1 MDRRRASG
9 LKGSKNVWVP
19 SLLAAATLFCPLI
32 SPAAPPTLYKLA
44 DLKALEKAF
53 VALADTVRP
62 SVVAI
67 RCYQVRDPADRHSMQ
82 ARLPI
87 SQGSGFI
94 IDAAGYIAT
103 NEHVIEDAHVIS
115 ITLHNGLQ
123 FEARVVQ
130 TDVRSDLAVLKID
143 AEGLRPV
150 RLGNSADLKVN
161 QWSFACGNPF
171 GLAFDN
177 RGRSSLTY
185 GVISA
190 LGRQMTRR
198 LSADPQQ
205 RYYGHLI
212 ETSSAINPGNSG
224 GPLFNL
230 DGEVIGVVVAI
241 ETSSGVSEGHGFAI
255 PVDKNVRR
263 VLETLQAG
271 QVVRYGF
278 LGIEVND
285 VEAPRSRRVA
295 DMSRARGARIIR
307 ISPPNGPAAKANLQ
321 PDDIV
326 VEFDGVPIESSD
338 HLVRV
343 VQFTPVGTEVEVKYL
358 RRHVKRTTR
367 VALGDRN
374 NLLGRAAGGE

>member
-1 MDRRRASG
+1 MGRRGALS
-9 LKGSKNVWVP
+9 LKGSSQAWAPCVLVGAI
-19 SLLAAATLFCPLI
+19 LCCPFI
-32 SPAAPPTLYKLA
+32 SRAEPPTLYELA
-44 DLKALEKAF
+44 DLKGLEKAF
-53 VALADTVRP
+53 VELADLIRP

-67 RCYQVRDPADRHSMQ
+67 RCYQVRDPTERRAMQ

-87 SQGSGFI
+87 SQGSGFVI
-94 IDAAGYIAT
+94 GAAGYIAT

-123 FEARVVQ
+123 FDAQVVQ
-130 TDVRSDLAVLKID
+130 TDERSDLAVLKID

-150 RLGNSADLKVN
+150 RLGDSADLRVN

-177 RGRSSLTY
+177 RGRSSVTY
-185 GVISA
+185 GVVSA
-190 LGRQMTRR
+190 LGRQMTHR
-198 LSADPQQ
+198 LSADPQR

-230 DGEVIGVVVAI
+230 NGEVIGVVVAI

-271 QVVRYGF
+271 HVVRYGF

>member
-1 MDRRRASG
+1 MGRRRASG
-9 LKGSKNVWVP
+9 LKGSRRAWAPRALV
-19 SLLAAATLFCPLI
+19 AATLFCPLI

-53 VALADTVRP
+53 VELADTVRP

-67 RCYQVRDPADRHSMQ
+67 RCYQVRDPADRHSRQ

-123 FEARVVQ
+123 YEARVVQ

-150 RLGNSADLKVN
+150 RLGDSADLKVN

-241 ETSSGVSEGHGFAI
+241 ETSSGVSQGHGFAI
-255 PVDKNVRR
+255 PFDKNVRR

-271 QVVRYGF
+271 RVVRYGF

-295 DMSRARGARIIR
+295 DMRRVRGARIIR
-307 ISPPNGPAAKANLQ
+307 ISPPNGPAAKADLQ

-343 VQFTPVGTEVEVKYL
+343 VQFTPVGAEVEVKYL
-358 RRHVKRTTR
+358 RRQVKRTTH

-374 NLLGRAAGGE
+374 DLLERAAAGE